1 MNGSKDG
8 AMSMTIASGV
18 VLFICAILAKFGI
31 HVTQHQVLIDA
42 AGVVSFVG
50 VIYGRWRA
58 TKSISGILGL
68 TTTKRAELVASQKP
82 QPTNSEAKP

>member
-1 MNGSKDG
+1 MNSSKDG
-8 AMSMTIASGV
+8 AFSMTIASGL
-18 VLFICAILAKFGI
+18 VLFICAILAKFGV

-68 TTTKRAELVASQKP
+68 TTTKRAEQVSKAAAQEPPK
-82 QPTNSEAKP
+82 